1 MRTEEIKMRRILFG
15 LIILALIP
23 TSPALTDYQKG
34 VLDGLKSGWSMAQRY
49 CQAQAGDP
57 TAYNQAV
64 PDYNAWITGIFG
76 QNETLMLKPIGG
88 AMQAQPFS
96 ISGTAKPPHAIDAS
110 WNQTL
115 PEQFPKPDSSGRVAG
130 WPAEEYY
137 SIGPALDFLRS

>member
-1 MRTEEIKMRRILFG
+1 MEIKMRRIVFA

-34 VLDGLKSGWSMAQRY
+34 VLDGLNHGWGMAQRY

-76 QNETLMLKPIGG
+76 QNESLMLSSMGG
-88 AMQAQPFS
+88 AMPAQPYS
-96 ISGTAKPPHAIDAS
+96 IGTTTSRPVHAIDAS
-110 WNQTL
+110 WNRTL
-115 PEQFPKPDSSGRVAG
+115 SEQFPKPDTTGRVYG
-130 WPAEEYY
+130 YPAEEYY
-137 SIGPALDFLRS
+137 SIGPALGWLSS

>member
-1 MRTEEIKMRRILFG
+1 MRRIILA
-15 LIILALIP
+15 LLMLALIP

-34 VLDGLKSGWSMAQRY
+34 VLDGLNRGWNMAQKY
-49 CQAQAGDP
+49 CQAQGGDP

-76 QNETLMLKPIGG
+76 QNDSLMLRSIGG
-88 AMQAQPFS
+88 ATQAQPISFS
-96 ISGTAKPPHAIDAS
+96 TTWRPVHAIDSS

-115 PEQFPKPDSSGRVAG
+115 PEQFPKPDSSGRVYG

-137 SIGPALDFLRS
+137 SIGPALDWLRS